1 MKFEIPSVYIPREL
15 EKDTDNLFAL
25 LILLTFFIVKGNTA
39 ILRDMFQVI
48 MNFLGYVCSRWKLK
62 TTKV

>member
-48 MNFLGYVCSRWKLK
+48 MNFLGYVCSR
-62 TTKV
+62 